1 MNDLV
6 VSREES
12 QRQTR
17 ERLLATALQ
26 VVACKGYDGSSIGT
40 IVEAAGF
47 TKGAFFSN
55 FESKDAM
62 LLEIM
67 QRHYDAE
74 LVDLTAIMDGAGC
87 AADPSGA
94 MDRYVDQ
101 LVRNLQW
108 GALSVE
114 LSLRAGR
121 DAAFAARYGPVRSRF
136 AGALGALVERMFTAE
151 GCVMPLPRE
160 QIGSLL
166 LAFVQGLSLAAASG
180 VAEPSGSRA
189 VNLFINGLIAG
200 AAPLGLGR

>member
-1 MNDLV
+1 MV

-17 ERLLATALQ
+17 ERLLTTALQ
-26 VVACKGYDGSSIGT
+26 MVACKGYDGSSIGT

-74 LVDLTAIMDGAGC
+74 LIELTSIMDSKGSH
-87 AADPSGA
+87 ADPSGA
-94 MDRYVDQ
+94 MDAYVDQ
-101 LVRNLQW
+101 LVSNSQW

-121 DAAFAARYGPVRSRF
+121 NAAFAAKFGPVRQRF
-136 AGALGALVERMFTAE
+136 AAALGALIERMFTAE
-151 GCVMPLPRE
+151 GRALPLPRE
-160 QIGSLL
+160 QIGSLVL
-166 LAFVQGLSLAAASG
+166 SLVQGLSLAAASG
-180 VAEPSGSRA
+180 IKQPSGSRTM
-189 VNLFINGLIAG
+189 NLVLDGLIR
-200 AAPLGLGR
+200 AAPPVAGGA

>member
-6 VSREES
+6 LSREES

-26 VVACKGYDGSSIGT
+26 VVACRGYDGSSIGT

-74 LVDLTAIMDGAGC
+74 LVDLTALMDGAGC
-87 AADPSGA
+87 EDDPSGA

-121 DAAFAARYGPVRSRF
+121 DAAFAAKYGPVRQRF
-136 AGALGALVERMFTAE
+136 AAALGALIGRMFMVA
-151 GCVMPLPRE
+151 GRALPLPPE
-160 QIGSLL
+160 QIGSML

-180 VAEPSGSRA
+180 ATEPSGSRA
-189 VNLFINGLIAG
+189 VNLFIDGLIAG
-200 AAPLGLGR
+200 AEPIEAS